1 MFVSA
6 KVGGASGTIGVAGM
20 MGVCSIYG
28 AADLAGILTGFI
40 KYAMMMTSKP
50 RMMYKTVFQGDGK
63 PKNKA
68 TAMMIAPNIIII
80 WRLDMTLS
88 LYSKGVQ

>member
-1 MFVSA
+1 
-6 KVGGASGTIGVAGM
+6 M

-68 TAMMIAPNIIII
+68 
-80 WRLDMTLS
+80 DS
-88 LYSKGVQ
+88 YDDSS